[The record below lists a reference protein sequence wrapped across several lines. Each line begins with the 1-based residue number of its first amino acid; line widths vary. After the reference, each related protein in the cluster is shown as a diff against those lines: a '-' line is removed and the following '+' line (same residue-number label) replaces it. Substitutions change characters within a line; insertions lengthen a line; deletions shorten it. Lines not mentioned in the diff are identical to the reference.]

1 MTSDS
6 HDDVLQALADYAR
19 NRLMDGHSVHIPDL
33 GTLDTEHRPSEMQKD
48 EDGNIV
54 MVPPKDVI
62 TFTPDA

>member
-6 HDDVLQALADYAR
+6 HDDILQVLADYTGEQ
-19 NRLMDGHSVHIPDL
+19 LTDGRSVHVPDL
-33 GTLDTEHRPSEMQKD
+33 GTFDIEHRPSEMQKD

-54 MVPPKDVI
+54 MVPPQDVV